1 MAATTEYIDLAV
13 GGEHIAGTIL
23 APRRRMPGILFV
35 HGWGGSQERD
45 MLRGRHI
52 AGLGCICLTF
62 DLRGHEKTLE
72 QKQTITRAQNLQD
85 LLVAYDRL
93 IQHPGTDP
101 ERIAIIG
108 TSYGGYLAAIL
119 TTLRPVRWLAMRVPA
134 LYWDEE
140 WEVPKQQLDR
150 PRLMAYR
157 RSRLGPADNR
167 ALAACAAF
175 RGDVLIV
182 ESEHDEHVPHTTI
195 MNYRS
200 SFTRAHSMT
209 HRIIDGADH
218 ALSSERCQEA
228 YTSILTGW
236 IGEMIIGDRI
246 GHLS

>member
-1 MAATTEYIDLAV
+1 MAATTEYIELTV
-13 GGEHIAGTIL
+13 SNERIAGTVL

-52 AGLGCICLTF
+52 AGLGCVCLTF
-62 DLRGHEKTLE
+62 DLRGHQKTLN
-72 QKQTITRAQNLQD
+72 QKQTITRAQNLED
-85 LLVAYDRL
+85 VVVGYDRL
-93 IQHPGTDP
+93 IEHPSVDA

-108 TSYGGYLAAIL
+108 TSYGGYLASIL

-140 WEVPKQQLDR
+140 WHVPKQQLDR

-157 RSRLGPADNR
+157 RRHLEPADNR
-167 ALAACAAF
+167 ALGACAGF

-182 ESEHDEHVPHTTI
+182 ESEHDEHIPHTTI

-200 SFTRAHSMT
+200 AFTQAHSMT
-209 HRIIDGADH
+209 HRIINGADH
-218 ALSSERCQEA
+218 ALSSERCQQA
-228 YTSILTGW
+228 YTGILTSW
-236 IGEMIIGDRI
+236 ISEMVIGDRI
-246 GHLS
+246 GHL